1 MAQKFSKRGA
11 APQKNRSLASSN
23 RTGGQNPLKE
33 ATRRDAKKQNNNHGT
48 VMKQKGRGQF

>member
-11 APQKNRSLASSN
+11 APQKNRSLSSSN

-33 ATRRDAKKQNNNHGT
+33 SNRRDAKKQNNNHGT
-48 VMKQKGRGQF
+48 ATKQKGRGLF